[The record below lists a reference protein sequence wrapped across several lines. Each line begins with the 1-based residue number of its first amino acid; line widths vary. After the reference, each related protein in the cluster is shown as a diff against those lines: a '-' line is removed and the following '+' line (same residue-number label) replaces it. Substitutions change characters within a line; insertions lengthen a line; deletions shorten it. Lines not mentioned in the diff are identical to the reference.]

1 MGARTYL
8 PELGIFTATDP
19 IEGGNTTTYTY
30 PQDPINGSD
39 LDGLRGCTN
48 PKCMPRSKWKGTGW
62 SPIIEFLS
70 FRSWI
75 DSAGAVSTRQYR
87 AATEEF
93 FGGAA
98 ASVAAEGAKSMYV
111 GKHRS
116 GSTPIMA
123 AAGRSASRF
132 AARVLGWQVSAVATV
147 LDYLTT
153 PQDRNPAE
161 FAQTKDGLL
170 PTCGDAMTST
180 RRCRRRFQEY
190 RRMPRR
196 RIWKDGINSRRYLS
210 WIVVGPSLMVASA
223 RTLIGHGSSDSLLL
237 ASVTLCLSSSITVW
251 GCVWLSRPVSTPHGT
266 DSSES

>member
-1 MGARTYL
+1 MEQQRVW
-8 PELGIFTATDP
+8 P
-19 IEGGNTTTYTY
+19 
-30 PQDPINGSD
+30 
-39 LDGLRGCTN
+39 LRGRSR
-48 PKCMPRSKWKGTGW
+48 CM
-62 SPIIEFLS
+62 
-70 FRSWI
+70 
-75 DSAGAVSTRQYR
+75 
-87 AATEEF
+87 
-93 FGGAA
+93 
-98 ASVAAEGAKSMYV
+98 
-111 GKHRS
+111 
-116 GSTPIMA
+116 
-123 AAGRSASRF
+123 SASID
-132 AARVLGWQVSAVATV
+132 LGRLLSWQQRDEAPPDLQPGCLAGKC
-147 LDYLTT
+147 LRLRLCLTILRPLRIET
-153 PQDRNPAE
+153 LSE

-210 WIVVGPSLMVASA
+210 WVVVGPSLMVASA